1 MKKIKRIS
9 AVISAITAAAVA
21 ALSTGWDECSVSGA
35 DEREIIPESS
45 TGTITIYPD
54 KTASEISPYIYGIND
69 KGDMEGV
76 TATVVKLSGA
86 EISSY
91 NWETNFANGGT
102 DGKNRHIDYPEKAY
116 SAGDENAP
124 GKLADNLY
132 VRSLTGNS
140 PMRLLTLQMMGYAA
154 ADGSGVVSSDEL
166 SRNTRWKK
174 VLFSKEDT
182 YLNKPDTKDNFVYT
196 DEYVSY
202 LVNRYGSAN
211 EGGMNGYLLDSEPDR
226 WAERFSVL
234 GLEKVTPEEL
244 VSRSVELSSSV
255 KTIDSEAL
263 IFAPSLS
270 GLQGCINLNNQTAW
284 NNRSGADKEYSW
296 FIDYYLASMR
306 KREEDAGVRL
316 LDVLDVHYFTEATT
330 PMGVSVLTGSGD
342 EARAYRM
349 QSVRT
354 LWDSD
359 YTENS
364 PTVLLNKQFT
374 PLIPTL
380 QASIRINYPG
390 TKLSFSEYDFGGG
403 DDMSGAIAQ
412 IDALGTFA
420 KEEVYLA
427 CLSPVSTDYS
437 FQKAAINLF
446 NNYDGSGSGFGSKL
460 IQAENG
466 GSSMNSVYA
475 AADTENPETVRV
487 IVTNKNLINPQEFE
501 IDLQT
506 VRYSYTVTSAYT
518 IDENAEIIPCDAEM
532 FSSRSDNTISFEAP
546 PLSAYL
552 LVLSGSEEHSEV
564 PAQTSETASESVTAD
579 TEATESMTAP
589 SETVTSA
596 DSSVPENT
604 GTAGSDSSIA
614 VSSGDVNDDAVSDG
628 SESGTTSISE
638 TLSESYLSED
648 PDDFSEAAVTDS
660 PAQSGGVAMPVK
672 VIVSAL
678 AAAVGLGVVY
688 VLFFDRKK

>member
-9 AVISAITAAAVA
+9 AVISAATVA
-21 ALSTGWDECSVSGA
+21 ALSMQWETAFA
-35 DEREIIPESS
+35 DDREIIPESDM
-45 TGTITIYPD
+45 GLITIYPD
-54 KTASEISPYIYGIND
+54 KSSSEISPYIYGIND
-69 KGDMEGV
+69 KGDIGGI
-76 TATVVKLSGA
+76 TATVIKQSGA

-102 DGKNRHIDYPEKAY
+102 DGKNRHVQYPSRTY
-116 SAGDENAP
+116 SAIDENAP

-132 VRSLTGNS
+132 VRSLTGNR
-140 PMRLLTLQMMGYAA
+140 PLRLLTLQMMGYAA

-166 SRNTRWKK
+166 SRNTRWKQ

-182 YLNKPDTKDNFVYT
+182 YLNQPDTEDDVVYV

-202 LVNRYGSAN
+202 LVNLYGAAR

-234 GLEKVTPEEL
+234 GLEKTVPEEL
-244 VSRSVELSSSV
+244 VNRSAELSASV
-255 KTIDSEAL
+255 KTIDGGAL
-263 IFAPSLS
+263 IFGPSVS
-270 GLQGCINLNNQTAW
+270 GLQGCINLNNQNAW
-284 NNRSGADKEYSW
+284 SSRSGSDKEYSW
-296 FIDYYLASMR
+296 FIDYYLGSMR
-306 KREEDAGVRL
+306 KKEEEAGVRL

-330 PMGVSVLTGSGD
+330 PMGTPVLTGSGD
-342 EARAYRM
+342 EVGAYRM

-420 KEEVYLA
+420 SEEVYLA
-427 CLSPVSTDYS
+427 CLSPVSEDYS

-446 NNYDGSGSGFGSKL
+446 NNYDGNDSGIGSRL
-460 IQAENG
+460 LTADNN
-466 GSSMNSVYA
+466 GSSSSSVYA
-475 AADTENPETVRV
+475 AADSDDPEEIRV
-487 IVTNKNLINPQEFE
+487 IVTNKNLLNSQSFE

-506 VRYSYTVTSAYT
+506 VRYSYTVSNAYT
-518 IDENAEIIPCDAEM
+518 IDENADIIPCDTEM
-532 FSSRSDNTISFEAP
+532 FLSEADNNISFEAS

-552 LVLSGSEEHSEV
+552 LVLSGSEEHNELPTETSESTETTSGSITE
-564 PAQTSETASESVTAD
+564 QTSQTEASRVSQTEITADTGTIPPESEATSEASSSENRLTETASEIYITED
-579 TEATESMTAP
+579 TEVC
-589 SETVTSA
+589 ET
-596 DSSVPENT
+596 
-604 GTAGSDSSIA
+604 
-614 VSSGDVNDDAVSDG
+614 
-628 SESGTTSISE
+628 
-638 TLSESYLSED
+638 
-648 PDDFSEAAVTDS
+648 AVTDS
-660 PAQSGGVAMPVK
+660 PAQSGNVAMPVK

-678 AAAVGLGVVY
+678 AGAVGLGVVY
-688 VLFFDRKK
+688 ILFFDRKK